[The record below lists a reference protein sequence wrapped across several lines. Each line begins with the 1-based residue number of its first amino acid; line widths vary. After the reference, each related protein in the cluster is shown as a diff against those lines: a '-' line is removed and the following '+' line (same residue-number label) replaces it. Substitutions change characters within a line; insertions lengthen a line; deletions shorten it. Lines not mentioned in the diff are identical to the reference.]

1 MVKLEQQKTLMVMI
15 MLGLLDG
22 LSIKMKNIQ
31 LLFFLRMMGSGKSSI
46 GSLVAK
52 KLNLDFIDIDKEI
65 EKELGQSIK
74 EIFEH
79 KGEDYFRK
87 IEEKITI
94 KKLKLNSVII
104 SLGGGA
110 FVNKKIRKEVL
121 KNHISLWLD
130 WNHQTLLD
138 RIKNSK
144 KRPLA
149 FNKINDELIDLIK
162 KRSYI
167 YSKALY
173 KISCDNLSKNE
184 IVKKVLKI
192 YEIH

>member
-1 MVKLEQQKTLMVMI
+1 MESKENLVF
-15 MLGLLDG
+15 LG
-22 LSIKMKNIQ
+22 
-31 LLFFLRMMGSGKSSI
+31 MMGSGKSAI

-52 KLNLDFIDIDKEI
+52 KLKLNFIDVDKEI
-65 EKELGQSIK
+65 EKELGISISK
-74 EIFEH
+74 IFET

-87 IEEKITI
+87 FEEKIT
-94 KKLKLNSVII
+94 LKILRINSNVV

-110 FVNKKIRKEVL
+110 FVNKIIRKEVL
-121 KNHISLWLD
+121 KKHISFWLNWD
-130 WNHQTLLD
+130 NKILLN

-149 FNKINDELIDLIK
+149 FNSTENELIDLIK
-162 KRSYI
+162 KRSNT

-173 KISCDNLSKNE
+173 EIKCDRMSKSE
-184 IVKKVLKI
+184 IVKKILKN

>member
-1 MVKLEQQKTLMVMI
+1 MKSKENLVF
-15 MLGLLDG
+15 LG
-22 LSIKMKNIQ
+22 
-31 LLFFLRMMGSGKSSI
+31 MMGSGKSSI

-52 KLNLDFIDIDKEI
+52 KLKLNFIDVDKEI
-65 EKELGQSIK
+65 EKELDLSISK
-74 EIFEH
+74 IFET

-87 IEEKITI
+87 FEEKIT
-94 KKLKLNSVII
+94 LKILRINSTVI

-110 FVNKKIRKEVL
+110 FVNKLIRKEVL
-121 KNHISLWLD
+121 KNHISFWLN
-130 WNHQTLLD
+130 WNSEILLN

-149 FNKINDELIDLIK
+149 INLTENELFDLIE
-162 KRSYI
+162 KRSNI

-173 KISCDNLSKNE
+173 EIKCDRMSKSE
-184 IVKKVLKI
+184 IVNKILKN